1 MRSLVAAVALS
12 WLCSIPQ
19 ALAEA
24 PVQPPGAA
32 IHPLCFVQLFAAL
45 RTDDPFR
52 PVACDPLPG
61 DEPFEILPGQDAADL
76 TYAAEVIGDQGLK
89 EGFVAYTVA
98 GHWPSSANNNQWTLF
113 EVTTN
118 YGGVGLYSSIWLL
131 MQPGGRET
139 VEPLLYLPGGDRCND
154 GALLVSEV
162 AADRLIYM
170 SAATPFRLLNPTTD
184 QDWSML
190 SLKGLKDSAQ
200 ANTGG
205 PFMGWKPGLDVSDS
219 ATSCAGRLV
228 KSYNFKTDSLDVLG
242 VHIDRQA
249 FLDAQ
254 QGAKQTCISEWLKR
268 QSFER
273 SGALDGRVL
282 DVDLDTW
289 SEMLATL
296 GSDCSG

>member
-1 MRSLVAAVALS
+1 MRSLFAAVALS
-12 WLCSIPQ
+12 WLCNVPQ
-19 ALAEA
+19 VLAEVPA
-24 PVQPPGAA
+24 QPPGAG

-45 RTDDPFR
+45 RTEQPFQ
-52 PVACDPLPG
+52 PVACEPLPSEQPV
-61 DEPFEILPGQDAADL
+61 DILPGQDAADL
-76 TYAAEVIGDQGLK
+76 TYAAEVVGEKGAR
-89 EGFVAYTVA
+89 EGYVAYTVA
-98 GHWPSSANNNQWTLF
+98 GHWPSGANDNQWTLF

-118 YGGVGLYSSIWLL
+118 YGGMGLYSSIWLL
-131 MQPGGRET
+131 MQPGGKEI

-170 SAATPFRLLNPTTD
+170 SAATPFRLLNPTAD
-184 QDWSML
+184 RDWSLL
-190 SLKGLKDSAQ
+190 SLTGFKDSAKTKPS
-200 ANTGG
+200 A
-205 PFMGWKPGLDVSDS
+205 PFMGWKPGLDVNDS
-219 ATSCAGRLV
+219 ATACAGRLV
-228 KSYNFKTDSLDVLG
+228 KSYNFKTDRLDVLG

-254 QGAKQTCISEWLKR
+254 KGAKQGCINEWIKR
-268 QSFER
+268 QPFER

-289 SEMLATL
+289 SKMLASL